1 MHEGKCLKCGSSE
14 VIPNV
19 FVLDLGHGN
28 FPNNLKVMVEETP
41 DAWLFKGQLRSS
53 LKAWV
58 CGACGYT
65 ELYAKEP
72 DAPLAAY
79 RKHGEKS

>member
-1 MHEGKCLKCGSSE
+1 MRDGRCPKCASAD

-19 FVLDLGHGN
+19 FVLELGHGN
-28 FPNNLKVMVEETP
+28 RPHNLKVVVDEHP
-41 DAWLFKGQLRSS
+41 DAWLFKGEVQSS

-65 ELYAKEP
+65 ELFAK
-72 DAPLAAY
+72 DAAALLAAY
-79 RKHGEKS
+79 RKHAEKS